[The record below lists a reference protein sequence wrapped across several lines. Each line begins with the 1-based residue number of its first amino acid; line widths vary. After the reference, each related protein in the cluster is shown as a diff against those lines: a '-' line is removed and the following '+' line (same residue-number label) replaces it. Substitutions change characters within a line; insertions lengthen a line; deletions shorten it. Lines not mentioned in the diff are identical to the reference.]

1 MLYLHL
7 DKQLVA
13 KVTWSQ
19 ACCPKG
25 RSILP
30 TSQLPCTENFGPGTW
45 AQLFRTLSQDR
56 WLAEFTASLA
66 TDMPTSLHLRRPGW
80 SMGER

>member
-7 DKQLVA
+7 NKQLVA

-25 RSILP
+25 RPILP
-30 TSQLPCTENFGPGTW
+30 TSQLPCTEKFSPSIW
-45 AQLFRTLSQDR
+45 SQLFLTPSRDI
-56 WLAEFTASLA
+56 WLAEFTVCLAVGVPAS
-66 TDMPTSLHLRRPGW
+66 PHLGGPRW